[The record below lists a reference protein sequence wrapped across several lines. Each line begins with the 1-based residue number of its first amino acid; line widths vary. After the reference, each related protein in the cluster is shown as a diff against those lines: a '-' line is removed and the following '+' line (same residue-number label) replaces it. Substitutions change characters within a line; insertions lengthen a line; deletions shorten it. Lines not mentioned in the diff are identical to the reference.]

1 MRHFKDY
8 FKSSALNDSDFAW
21 DQDTVIKINSI
32 QEETLQ
38 TRDGDKIYL
47 CATLEGLDKPFR
59 MNATICKSCK
69 KAFKTP
75 DLDSWVG
82 KYISVYVQ
90 RDLKAFGELHD
101 VLRVRPVA
109 PKPPI
114 VSPPADK
121 TQLEAIRKG
130 FKAINQDEQDYLKK
144 AKLNNLEELNSTKA
158 EQILKWLASKEVNK

>member
-8 FKSSALNDSDFAW
+8 FKSSALNDSDFDW
-21 DQDTVIKINSI
+21 SNDTVVQIQSI

-47 CATLEGLDKPFR
+47 CATLKGYQKPFR

-69 KAFKTP
+69 KAFRTP
-75 DLDSWVG
+75 DLDLWVG

-90 RDLKAFGELHD
+90 RDLKAFGDLHD

-109 PKPPI
+109 PTPPVI
-114 VSPPADK
+114 APPASAEQIK
-121 TQLEAIRKG
+121 SIREG
-130 FKAINQDEQDYLKK
+130 FKAIKQSEAEYLKK
-144 AKLNNLEELNSTKA
+144 AKLSKLEELDSNKA
-158 EQILKWLASKEVNK
+158 DKILTWLKSQGEKK